1 MEQQSVIHN
10 TFVIEKTYP
19 AKPERVFA
27 AFADPSKKR
36 RWFVEGENHSVESY
50 EMDFREGGKEK
61 AQLRFNPGLPVVGGL
76 ACTNETSYLDVVPNK
91 RLVFASVMMIEGKS
105 ISASLCTIELLAT
118 EKGTDLLFTHQ
129 AAFFEGSD
137 GPEMRKGGWEKLL
150 TNLDSELSS

>member
-10 TFVIEKTYP
+10 TFVIEKSYS

>member
-1 MEQQSVIHN
+1 
-10 TFVIEKTYP
+10 
-19 AKPERVFA
+19 
-27 AFADPSKKR
+27 
-36 RWFVEGENHSVESY
+36 VEGENHSVESH